1 MCEIF
6 SFFEFKVHTFTKL
19 SLQKIFLFYD
29 DNFYSIALLTL
40 EIKND
45 FKGVIEAYNIVERWV
60 KSNNKTPFH
69 RKILIFF
76 ADNI

>member
-1 MCEIF
+1 MTIIF
-6 SFFEFKVHTFTKL
+6 IQL
-19 SLQKIFLFYD
+19 RP
-29 DNFYSIALLTL
+29 LTL
-40 EIKND
+40 DIKSD